1 MESVG
6 KKRSRPRRAFTPE
19 FKAEIVELYQRSDR
33 SMRQVALDFD
43 LTETAMRSWVKQ
55 AELDADIRSD
65 GLTSDEQA
73 ELAELRRE
81 NRRLQQ
87 DVDILKRLSSHPGD
101 PVNVYPF
108 TAAEQAGK
116 HNVKRACELLQV
128 SRSAYYQ
135 HARGERS
142 TRGACR
148 RAADRADHRGARGV
162 ERHLRSAADP
172 RRAGCGRTAARP
184 QTHRPPDA
192 RRRGLRQEPAPLEE
206 HHDPGPAR
214 RDPWSAQPSALDR
227 TVPPSPPRPGRSCR
241 GRSPDSAANG
251 VVKHRGR

>member
-1 MESVG
+1 MSSIMESVG

-142 TRGACR
+142 TRGRVDEQLTGQIIAVHAASNGTYGAPR
-148 RAADRADHRGARGV
+148 IHAELAAAGLRHGRKRIARRMRAAGV
-162 ERHLRSAADP
+162 YGKSP
-172 RRAGCGRTAARP
+172 RRWKNTTIPDPHAGTRGRLSP
-184 QTHRPPDA
+184 
-192 RRRGLRQEPAPLEE
+192 RRWIGQFRHHHPGREDHAEVAVLTLRQMA
-206 HHDPGPAR
+206 
-214 RDPWSAQPSALDR
+214 S
-227 TVPPSPPRPGRSCR
+227 
-241 GRSPDSAANG
+241 
-251 VVKHRGR
+251 